1 MLRIALADAVAESA
15 RLLSATLPAR
25 LTLDV
30 KYGADLPA
38 VIADTTQI
46 QQVVINLFTN
56 AMQAMPADPGHI
68 GIHLDVVTLDAQLA
82 GHHPANAALAALA
95 ADPASFDLLVTDFNM
110 PGMSGLDVARQA
122 RLIRA
127 DLPVAIVSGF
137 IDEALHNEAAGAGV
151 RELIFKADVAED
163 FCEAVARLVKVNW
176 ILVLAAT
183 GYGTLCAMPL
193 WQSMQDNFSVT
204 ARWCSV
210 RAKGFCLAGF
220 IAWKS
225 WQ

>member
-46 QQVVINLFTN
+46 QQVVINLVTN

-110 PGMSGLDVARQA
+110 PGMSGLDVAR
-122 RLIRA
+122 LIRA

-163 FCEAVARLVKVNW
+163 FCEAVARLVRK
-176 ILVLAAT
+176 
-183 GYGTLCAMPL
+183 
-193 WQSMQDNFSVT
+193 
-204 ARWCSV
+204 
-210 RAKGFCLAGF
+210 
-220 IAWKS
+220 
-225 WQ
+225 